1 MPVMQEDTYQ
11 ITIVYYLE
19 LDHISFYLC
28 STTSEKVCFFHQ
40 TDHYYFYIVSET
52 PMLRNH
58 YFLSFSK

>member
-28 STTSEKVCFFHQ
+28 STTSENVCFSLKQIIIIF
-40 TDHYYFYIVSET
+40 T
-52 PMLRNH
+52 P
-58 YFLSFSK
+58 